1 MVIHKSLLTRKVNHF
16 VDSLLLCYFVLN
28 RKTLNTMIIPNQI
41 LNPKKDLYELKIQV
55 NDLKPIQRFMRGIE
69 VDVNTK

>member
-1 MVIHKSLLTRKVNHF
+1 MT
-16 VDSLLLCYFVLN
+16 
-28 RKTLNTMIIPNQI
+28 IPNQI

-55 NDLKPIQRFMRGIE
+55 NYLKPIQRFMRGIE